1 MGGDDDDNVAAG
13 TGCEGSDAAGDG
25 TFLISDAA
33 AAVAVAVA
41 AAGEDPV
48 ADDPDAALSVPSL
61 FSDAAGDGT
70 FLVSDAAAGEDP
82 VADDLDAALS
92 VPSSFSDTA
101 GDGTFLISDAAAA
114 AAGEDPVADDPD
126 VALPV
131 PSLFSVVVVVAAA
144 GERSL
149 SSLSI
154 DSVADAVIV
163 LYFAF
168 SLLAVCLLNTAIVV
182 VVEFVCV
189 SFYVYVPFFR

>member
-13 TGCEGSDAAGDG
+13 TGCEGSDDG

-33 AAVAVAVA
+33 TVADA

-48 ADDPDAALSVPSL
+48 ADDPGAALSVPSL

-70 FLVSDAAAGEDP
+70 FLVSDAAAAAAGEDP

-144 GERSL
+144 GQRSL

-189 SFYVYVPFFR
+189 FHDVPFFR

>member
-13 TGCEGSDAAGDG
+13 TGCEGSDDG

-33 AAVAVAVA
+33 TVADA

-48 ADDPDAALSVPSL
+48 AGDPGAALSVPSL

-70 FLVSDAAAGEDP
+70 FL
-82 VADDLDAALS
+82 
-92 VPSSFSDTA
+92 
-101 GDGTFLISDAAAA
+101 ISDAAAA
-114 AAGEDPVADDPD
+114 AAGEDPD

-168 SLLAVCLLNTAIVV
+168 SLLAVCLLN
-182 VVEFVCV
+182 
-189 SFYVYVPFFR
+189 